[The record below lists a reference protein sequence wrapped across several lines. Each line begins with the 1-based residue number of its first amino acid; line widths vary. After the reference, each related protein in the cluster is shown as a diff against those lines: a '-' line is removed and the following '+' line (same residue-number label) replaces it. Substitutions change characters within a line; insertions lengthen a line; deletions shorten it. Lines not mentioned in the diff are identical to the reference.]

1 MVSVSLFY
9 TNNDINTLVNQLLDA
24 ELSGA
29 PQMFRMLE
37 EPLTYLRIKIL
48 LDGCKRLT
56 VEQGHVLE
64 EAMCF

>member
-37 EPLTYLRIKIL
+37 ESLTYLRIKIL
-48 LDGCKRLT
+48 LDGYKRLK
-56 VEQGHVLE
+56 VE
-64 EAMCF
+64 

>member
-9 TNNDINTLVNQLLDA
+9 TNNDINTLVNQLLDE

-37 EPLTYLRIKIL
+37 ESLTYLRIKIL
-48 LDGCKRLT
+48 LDGYKRLK
-56 VEQGHVLE
+56 VE
-64 EAMCF
+64 